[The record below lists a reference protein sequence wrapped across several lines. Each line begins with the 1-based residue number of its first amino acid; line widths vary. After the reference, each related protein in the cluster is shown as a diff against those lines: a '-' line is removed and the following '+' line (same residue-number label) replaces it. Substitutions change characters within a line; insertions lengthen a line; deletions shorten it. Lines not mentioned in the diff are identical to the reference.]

1 MSAAVQGRAP
11 QALASPRVAVV
22 TGGSAGIGLA
32 ICQDLLER
40 GYEVVSM
47 ARRACPIS
55 HPRLHSVEVDLM
67 DRAATGQA
75 AAEVARRFEVS
86 VIVHNAGVIRPAL
99 LPEVKLDDLQALMEL
114 HLGCAIQ
121 LVQAVLPGMR
131 ARRHGR
137 VILMSSRAALG
148 AQTRTAYSATK
159 AGMLG
164 MARTWALEFAADGI
178 TVNTV
183 APGPVHSEMFYDVI
197 PAGSEREHKL
207 AASIPVGRIGEPSD
221 VARAIAF
228 FADEAAGFVTG
239 QVLYVCGGASIGSIS
254 L

>member
-1 MSAAVQGRAP
+1 MTR
-11 QALASPRVAVV
+11 PRVAVV
-22 TGGSAGIGLA
+22 TGGSAGIGLS
-32 ICQDLLER
+32 ICQDLLDR

-47 ARRACPIS
+47 ARRACPID
-55 HPRLHSVEVDLM
+55 HPRMHSIEVDLM
-67 DRAATGQA
+67 DRPATTQA
-75 AAEVARRFEVS
+75 VSEMARRFEVA

-99 LPEVKLDDLQALMEL
+99 LAQVQLEDLQALMEL

-164 MARTWALEFAADGI
+164 MARTWALELAADGI
-178 TVNTV
+178 TVNVV

-197 PAGSEREHKL
+197 PAGSERENLL
-207 AASIPVGRIGEPSD
+207 AASIPVGRIGEPGD
-221 VARAIAF
+221 VSRAIAF
-228 FADEAAGFVTG
+228 FAEEAAGFVTG
-239 QVLYVCGGASIGSIS
+239 QVLYVCGGASIGALS